1 MNFSCH
7 LYDVSVWRIFSSR
20 WYHPSPTFWVGCRKS
35 FGNRGRLRSF
45 LLTILYTKMMKMRM
59 IAIWFFDEMLGDTV
73 AESSKWQKKTNP
85 YRSMD
90 YIAATSN
97 IVERLFSRCGVI
109 MRPHRCLMDPST
121 IEMLITSNG
130 PDYPRYIMLIMPRF
144 NKALW
149 DTREVDIAMKR
160 TYSLAMYRIH
170 LFLNHLLIS

>member
-130 PDYPRYIMLIMPRF
+130 PDYPRYHAYYAQIQQGLVGYT
-144 NKALW
+144 W
-149 DTREVDIAMKR
+149 GW
-160 TYSLAMYRIH
+160 YSYEAH
-170 LFLNHLLIS
+170 LFSSDVPNTPLPQSSSY